1 MPLGRAVI
9 PLVGLAA
16 VAAACTPTH
25 YSGALARASREERA
39 LLEARAQSR
48 CPAPPPHAF
57 TSDGCSAF
65 PDGDWLACCI
75 EHDFAYWCGG
85 DAAAR
90 KSADEG
96 LRACVSQRGHPG
108 IGNVMYYGVR
118 VGGHPLLPFS
128 WRWGYGWDW
137 PYRYP

>member
-16 VAAACTPTH
+16 VGAACTPTH
-25 YSGALARASREERA
+25 YAGALAGASEEERA
-39 LLEARAQSR
+39 VLEARAQV
-48 CPAPPPHAF
+48 
-57 TSDGCSAF
+57 
-65 PDGDWLACCI
+65 

-90 KSADEG
+90 KSPDEG
-96 LRACVSQRGHPG
+96 RHACVSQHGHPG
-108 IGNVMYYGVR
+108 IGNLMYYGVR
-118 VGGHPLLPFS
+118 VGGHPLLPFP
-128 WRWGYGWDW
+128 WRRGYGWDG